1 MRGAQQLIVHGKVLV
16 NNKIVR
22 SKSYML
28 NSGDLISID
37 PKHHLLIEENI
48 VKSDLGL
55 YPKAFSY
62 KIKQCKFYLEIFE
75 IRTLQ

>member
-37 PKHHLLIEENI
+37 PKHHLLIEEHSEI
-48 VKSDLGL
+48 RPLAYTS
-55 YPKAFSY
+55 KAFSY
-62 KIKQCKFYLEIFE
+62 KI
-75 IRTLQ
+75 

>member
-22 SKSYML
+22 SKYML

-48 VKSDLGL
+48 VNQTLAYTS
-55 YPKAFSY
+55 KAFSY
-62 KIKQCKFYLEIFE
+62 NKTMQILFGD
-75 IRTLQ
+75 IRNTTLQ

>member
-1 MRGAQQLIVHGKVLV
+1 MRGAQQLIVHGKFWLIT
-16 NNKIVR
+16 KE

-55 YPKAFSY
+55 Y
-62 KIKQCKFYLEIFE
+62 
-75 IRTLQ
+75 LQSI